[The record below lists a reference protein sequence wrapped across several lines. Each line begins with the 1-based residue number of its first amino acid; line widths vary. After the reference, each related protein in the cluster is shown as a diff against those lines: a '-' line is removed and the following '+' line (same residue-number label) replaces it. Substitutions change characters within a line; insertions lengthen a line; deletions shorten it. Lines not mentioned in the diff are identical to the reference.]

1 MNIMK
6 QGWMWA
12 AMAVL
17 CLAVP
22 AQAVQ
27 VRIATY
33 NVYFG
38 IDTSSD
44 RSQGNPDD
52 DYAAVQASLQRVQPD
67 IVCFQELSDGDK
79 QAWLEMAATLGY
91 PYYAYSD
98 GGTLDT
104 SMKLGV
110 WSKFPILS
118 SAHVKETVV
127 DPNARE
133 MTRWPLHAVIQVPGA
148 LNPFHVFSVHNKSGT
163 TDKTQRLRRA
173 FEMRRTMNYITNLM
187 AQFPLDTEYTI
198 MGDWNDTIE
207 GSVGTGQTT
216 NFPLWYYEDRLA
228 AGALGS
234 TYKAGFDTPW
244 YADANWLMPYRY
256 YPTDRLGPGIANML
270 AVDAAHTG
278 GTNTYTHFHATG
290 GGYRLDYILF
300 SEEIMYS
307 AYGAP
312 VAEVYNSPGDGVGVG
327 LTKYGSPLAANTSSN
342 ASDHRMIFS
351 DFHLIDEVA
360 GVTPVGILSEVVD
373 HTTSTNGNFIEI
385 CNTGMDVLSLSG
397 YSLGIYTNGST
408 NPVTIALSGTIP
420 AGGVHVVAA
429 STNAFQSI
437 WGVAAQQQAAIV
449 GRLDGNDAVALRV
462 DGRTTDLF
470 GQVGVMPGLW
480 AYTNAVAARNKGVSD
495 PSTFWRS
502 TEWTITAGTNT
513 ASPGFHQALE
523 DADAVVTA
531 GPALDPFAPRATNAF
546 AVTISIAM
554 NSLASNLA
562 PTAVFRIAGGSW
574 LETAMT
580 NATGNAWRTPFLN
593 PGKNEGDTMQYYV
606 RYAFDGPQGGTT
618 KYSAT
623 NAYTFPIFGSS
634 ANITP
639 LINEVRAN
647 GSGTDS
653 NEFVEII
660 AKAGTDMTG
669 YMLRHYDGS
678 PDVKGPAWTFTFPS
692 YVVPDDGIVDIGGR
706 ALGLVVLGQSYAAVP
721 SADFLLPGALQNGP
735 DALVLYDA
743 QTNILDAV
751 LWRATSNDVHDIDVD
766 DPGTVFRNVPPGS
779 PTYLH
784 DIGIDPNSND
794 GPQAPNRVLTAAGTW
809 VVAASTPGALNA
821 TQTNGYLFV
830 SPGDMD
836 MDGILDDVDNCP
848 DVWNPTQIDTDGD
861 GIGDACDW
869 DIDGDGIANELDNCP
884 YSYNPG
890 QEDLDGDGVGD
901 ACDPDIDG
909 DGIYNEDD
917 PNPFYNDNYQ
927 VDFEDAP
934 SKTSYTDYA
943 PIELDRRMWVLSN
956 AVVVLQGADSGDR
969 INGAKG
975 GRGRDTGGM
984 YLVGAITNGIGDFS
998 FKYAQYSSGA
1008 GVTILAEYNAGAGWV
1023 LIGSVSAKDKTSLQ
1037 TFSKKLDVVGP
1048 VQLRFTWT
1056 GNPGK
1061 TPKAANID
1069 DILITQYIA
1078 PQRNE
1083 AECALDSPVSAG
1095 FNGSAHYANF
1105 TVTPAGVDYSVAY
1118 SPSDPVAI
1126 GIYDATV
1133 TVPDTDTLV
1142 GGVFEFPA
1150 AVTITQGVA
1159 SCYMAE
1165 PLTAIYDGNVHTNT
1179 FMVTTGLAWSVAW
1192 SPAVPVELGT
1202 YDATVT
1208 VTGDANYQGGVFV
1221 FSNAVE
1227 ITRAKAV
1234 VTMGAQL
1241 VTAYDGFVQ
1250 TNETFS
1256 VSPTNLAWTVAY
1268 SPDWPVNI
1276 GSYDATVTVTGDET
1290 YDGTTNVFVGA
1301 VVIQQEVI
1309 EYDVPIG
1316 AEYVIDFDCGGI
1328 PSGTYAPHTDTLNTV
1343 NPTAWF
1349 LDNAYRGSLATD
1361 VKNGGCGTT
1370 NSIRLRYV
1378 SASAETNG
1386 VMQSLTPFS
1395 NGIHSVAFNY
1405 AMFSTDTAGTVAL
1418 QTSPDGVTWTTAATV
1433 VADGI
1438 QTAFAAFSN
1447 TLEITAS
1454 TYLRWK
1460 MVAGNNGH
1468 RVNIDDIVVIPYD
1481 VVAADVAITNLQHT
1495 YDGTAKQV
1503 LVSTDPPGL
1512 AVSVTYDGSATAPS
1526 EAGQYEVVASVTAPG
1541 YAGTAVE
1548 TMSITK
1554 ELATVML
1561 SNLDH
1566 VYDGTP
1572 KAASAT
1578 VDPDVSFEITYDGSP
1593 TAPTDAGNYTVV
1605 ATVTDVDYEGAA
1617 TGTLAIAK
1625 AEAMVSLDDLFQTYD
1640 GTGKSPSIFTDPAGL
1655 TVDLSFDGS
1664 ATLPVNAGTYMVTGM
1679 VNDVNYAGS
1688 AEDVLAIARAV
1699 DTISFSATNQ
1709 PYNGLPRSVTAVSG
1723 SGSSVA
1729 LTYNGSPEAPVE
1741 MGTYA
1746 VTGVVDSLNWTA
1758 TETTTLTIGE
1768 PVSSA
1773 PAFDPVGVQTAIV
1786 AEAMAFAVSAS
1797 GYPLPERTLQG
1808 TTASSGYQFTPATGE
1823 LAYTAP
1829 LADMGTMTFTFTASN
1844 SEGVATQVVEVIVY
1858 AGTPAAPASVWA
1870 SQTNVTDFTA
1880 SWASVAGAADY
1891 RIDVSQSPD
1900 FVATGG
1906 GGGTVYVADF
1916 EDASKTGYGP
1926 GDVDLNGISWNF
1938 NEVLVG
1944 LSTSDRFNGL
1954 RSARA
1959 RSNETANGSGTLS
1972 MNADTNMGL
1981 SAITLLHASYGT
1993 DAATSGRVD
2002 YSTDGGQSW
2011 TSAGTFTA
2019 ASTNLTLFTATN
2031 INVTGN
2037 VRVRVV
2043 KTSGTATRYNIDDI
2057 TLYPYVVPAV
2067 PAFVPGYEDRT
2078 VSGTSVPVTGL
2089 TAGATYY
2096 FRVRAVSP
2104 GGTGGNSAV
2113 AGVIT
2118 KTATQTITFPAMA
2131 DQITTNTVTLS
2142 ATASSGLPVGFAVE
2156 SGPASIS
2163 GGTTLAF
2170 SGAGTVRIVA
2180 SQPGDETYAA
2190 APNVTNTF
2198 AVTKATA
2205 GVALNN
2211 LAQTYNGEPR
2221 LATATTDPPGLAVAI
2236 TYDGSGTAPVNAGS
2250 YAVAGTVND
2259 AMYQGEASGTLIVA
2273 KAVAVVQLSNLS
2285 QAYDGTPKSATVTT
2299 DPAGLN
2305 VAVTYDG
2312 QAQAP
2317 TAVGSYAVAAT
2328 LVEANYEGSAEG
2340 ALTITDGEAPTG
2352 FEAWLEDQSLDP
2364 EDPRYDPDADDDG
2377 DGMTTYEEYIAD
2389 TDPTQ
2394 SNSVLKLSG
2403 MYVNSSGTGNG
2414 TGEIRFSFP
2423 ASTGR
2428 YYQLEYSTNLRGA
2441 LLVTN
2446 LGWGDP
2452 GAGGTMTITNNSLG
2466 VWFGG
2471 IRVWL
2476 EEPLAP

>member
-1 MNIMK
+1 MK
-6 QGWMWA
+6 KTSLGLALA
-12 AMAVL
+12 ALAVL
-17 CLAVP
+17 CLVLP
-22 AQAVQ
+22 AQAVK

-38 IDTSSD
+38 IDTGSD
-44 RSQGNPDD
+44 RSQGNPND

-104 SMKLGV
+104 TMKLGV
-110 WSKFPILS
+110 WSKFPIIS

-148 LNPFHVFSVHNKSGT
+148 LNPFHVFTVHNKSGT

-198 MGDWNDTIE
+198 MGDFNDTIE
-207 GSVGTGQTT
+207 GSVGIGQTT
-216 NFPLWYYEDRLA
+216 NFPLEYYETRLS

-234 TYKAGFDTPW
+234 TYKAGSDTPW
-244 YADANWLMPYRY
+244 YTNPNWLLPYRY

-278 GTNTYTHFHATG
+278 TTNTFTHVHSTSWT
-290 GGYRLDYILF
+290 GYRLDYILF

-312 VAEVYNSPGDGVGVG
+312 VAEVYESGTDGVGVG
-327 LTKYGSPLAANTSSN
+327 LLKYGNPLPANTSSN

-360 GVTPVGILSEVVD
+360 GVTPVGIISEVVD
-373 HTTSTNGNFIEI
+373 HSTSTNGNFVEI
-385 CNTGMDVLSLSG
+385 SNTGMDTLSLSG

-408 NPVTIALSGTIP
+408 NPVTITLSGTIP

-429 STNAFQSI
+429 STAAFQSI
-437 WGVAAQQQAAIV
+437 WGVAAQQQAAII

-470 GQVGVMPGLW
+470 GQVGVLPGLW
-480 AYTNAVAARNKGVSD
+480 AYTNSVAARNKGVSD

-502 TEWTITAGTNT
+502 TEWTIVSGTNAAT
-513 ASPGFHQALE
+513 PGTHQALE

-546 AVTISIAM
+546 AVTASIAM

-580 NATGNAWRTPFLN
+580 NAAGNVWRTPFLN
-593 PGKNEGDTMQYYV
+593 PGKNEGDTMEYFV
-606 RYAFDGPQGGTT
+606 RYAFQGPQGLTT

-623 NAYTFPIFGSS
+623 NSYTFPVFGSS

-639 LINEVRAN
+639 LFNEVRAN
-647 GSGTDS
+647 GAGTDT
-653 NEFVEII
+653 NEFVELI

-669 YMLRHYDGS
+669 YMIRHYNGD
-678 PDVKGPAWTFTFPS
+678 PAVKGPVWTFTFPA
-692 YVVPDDGIVDIGGR
+692 YTVPDDGIVDIGGR

-743 QTNILDAV
+743 HTNILDAI
-751 LWRATSNDVHDIDVD
+751 LWRATSNDVHDIDTD

-784 DIGIDPNSND
+784 DVGIDPNSND
-794 GPQAPNRVLTAAGTW
+794 APQAPNRVLTAAGTW
-809 VVAASTPGALNA
+809 VVAAATPGALNA

-836 MDGILDDVDNCP
+836 QDGILDDVDNCP

-861 GIGDACDW
+861 GVGDACDW
-869 DIDGDGIANELDNCP
+869 DIDGDGIPNELDNCP

-890 QEDLDGDGVGD
+890 QEDMDGDGVGD

-917 PNPFYNDNYQ
+917 PNPYYNDNYRL
-927 VDFEDAP
+927 DFEDAP
-934 SKTSYTDYA
+934 SKGNYADYA
-943 PIELDRRMWVLSN
+943 PIVLDRRQWVLSN
-956 AVVVLQGADSGDR
+956 AVVVLQGVDSGDR
-969 INGAKG
+969 ISGTKAIRA
-975 GRGRDTGGM
+975 RGRNGGL
-984 YLVGAITNGIGDFS
+984 YLVGALTNGIGEFE
-998 FKYAQYSSGA
+998 FAYARYANDVGM
-1008 GVTILAEYNAGAGWV
+1008 TIRAEYNAGAGWV
-1023 LIGSVSAKDKTSLQ
+1023 TIASVSSANITAL
-1037 TFSKKLDVVGP
+1037 TTNATTVNVLGP
-1048 VQLRFTWT
+1048 VNFRIIWS
-1056 GNPGK
+1056 
-1061 TPKAANID
+1061 ANQTRYANLD
-1069 DILITQYIA
+1069 NILINQYVP
-1078 PQRNE
+1078 PQRSE
-1083 AECALDSPVSAG
+1083 SDCILDAAVEAG
-1095 FNGSAHYANF
+1095 FNGSPHYASF
-1105 TVTPAGVDYSVAY
+1105 TITPAGVDYSVVY

-1126 GIYDATV
+1126 GVYDATV

-1150 AVTITQGVA
+1150 AVTITQGMA
-1159 SCYMAE
+1159 SCTMAE
-1165 PLTAIYDGNVHTNT
+1165 PLTAIYDGHVHTNT
-1179 FMVTTGLAWSVAW
+1179 FLVTTGLTWSVAW
-1192 SPAVPVELGT
+1192 SPAAPIELGS

-1208 VTGDANYQGGVFV
+1208 VPGDANYQGGVFV

-1256 VSPTNLAWTVAY
+1256 VAPTNLAWTVEY

-1276 GSYDATVTVTGDET
+1276 GSYDATVRVRGDET
-1290 YDGTTNVFVGA
+1290 YDGTTNVFSAA
-1301 VVIQQEVI
+1301 VVIQQELI
-1309 EYDVPIG
+1309 EYDIPIG
-1316 AEYVIDFDCGGI
+1316 SDYVIDFDC
-1328 PSGTYAPHTDTLNTV
+1328 SGLPAATYGPHTDVLNPQ
-1343 NPTAWF
+1343 NPRDWF
-1349 LDNAYRGSLATD
+1349 LDNAIRGNIASD
-1361 VKNGGCGTT
+1361 VRNPCGITT
-1370 NSIRLRYV
+1370 NSLRLRYV

-1386 VMQSLTPFS
+1386 VLQSLTPFS

-1405 AMFSTDTAGTVAL
+1405 AMFGSDTVGTVAL
-1418 QTSPDGVTWTTAATV
+1418 QTSPDGTVWTTVSNV
-1433 VADGI
+1433 VANGI
-1438 QTAFAAFSN
+1438 QTTFASFSN

-1460 MVAGNNGH
+1460 MVAGTAGH
-1468 RVNIDDIVVIPYD
+1468 RVNIDDIVVMPYT
-1481 VVAADVAITNLQHT
+1481 VVEAEVTLTNLHHVF
-1495 YDGTAKQV
+1495 DGTSHSA
-1503 LVSTDPPGL
+1503 LVRTDPPGL
-1512 AVSVTYDGSATAPS
+1512 AVSITYDGNTAAPS
-1526 EAGQYEVVASVTAPG
+1526 EAGQYEVVATVVAPG
-1541 YAGTAVE
+1541 YAGTAVD
-1548 TMSITK
+1548 TLTISK
-1554 ELATVML
+1554 WPAAVSL
-1561 SNLDH
+1561 SNLEH
-1566 VYDGTP
+1566 VYDGIP
-1572 KAASAT
+1572 KTASAT
-1578 VDPDVSFEITYDGSP
+1578 CDPAVSFEITYDGSP
-1593 TAPTDAGNYTVV
+1593 TAPTDAGQYTAV
-1605 ATVTDVDYEGAA
+1605 ARVTDIDYEGGA
-1617 TGTLAIAK
+1617 TGTLTIAK
-1625 AEAMVSLDDLFQTYD
+1625 AEAMVSLDDLFKTYD

-1655 TVDLSFDGS
+1655 TVALTFDGS

-1679 VNDVNYAGS
+1679 VNDVNYAGT

-1699 DTISFSATNQ
+1699 DTISFSDTIQ
-1709 PYNGLPRSVTAVSG
+1709 PYNGLPRSVTAVAG

-1729 LTYNGSPEAPVE
+1729 LTYNGSPEAPVD

-1746 VTGVVDSLNWTA
+1746 VTGAVDSLNWTA
-1758 TETTTLTIGE
+1758 SETTTLTIGD
-1768 PVSSA
+1768 PVNSA

-1786 AEAMAFAVSAS
+1786 GQAMGFTLTVS
-1797 GYPLPERTLQG
+1797 GYPTPSLALADTSA
-1808 TTASSGYQFTPATGE
+1808 TSGYQFTPATGE

-1829 LADMGTMTFTFTASN
+1829 LDDMGTKSFTFTASN
-1844 SEGVATQVVEVIVY
+1844 SEGVATQIVEVAVY

-1880 SWASVAGAADY
+1880 SWSSVAGAADY
-1891 RIDVSQSPD
+1891 RIDVSLNSNFQPS
-1900 FVATGG
+1900 GG

-1916 EDASKTGYGP
+1916 EDATKGAYAAGS
-1926 GDVDLNGISWNF
+1926 VVLNGISWTL
-1938 NEVLVG
+1938 NEAVIG
-1944 LSTSDRFNGL
+1944 TAAGSDRFNGL
-1954 RSARA
+1954 KSARV
-1959 RSNETANGSGTLS
+1959 RSNETANGTGILS

-1981 SAITLLHASYGT
+1981 SSITLLHASYGT

-2019 ASTNLTLFTATN
+2019 NSTNLTLFSVTN

-2043 KTSGTATRYNIDDI
+2043 KTSGTAARYNLDDI
-2057 TLYPYVVPAV
+2057 TLYPHVVPAT
-2067 PAFVPGYEDRT
+2067 PAFVSGFENRT
-2078 VSGTSVPVTGL
+2078 VSGTSVSVTGL

-2104 GGTGGNSAV
+2104 GGTGANSAV
-2113 AGVIT
+2113 ASVTTRLSTPPSVNPIDPQSATTGVDFVYT
-2118 KTATQTITFPAMA
+2118 VTATPTDGDAILSFACTSAVDESTWLFDTNDGFFFFQPGVAQVGDNVFTFTATDKDGTSAPVAM
-2131 DQITTNTVTLS
+2131 TVTVTS
-2142 ATASSGLPVGFAVE
+2142 TSTAFEIWVAEKGQDPQSGDFA
-2156 SGPASIS
+2156 A
-2163 GGTTLAF
+2163 
-2170 SGAGTVRIVA
+2170 
-2180 SQPGDETYAA
+2180 
-2190 APNVTNTF
+2190 
-2198 AVTKATA
+2198 
-2205 GVALNN
+2205 
-2211 LAQTYNGEPR
+2211 
-2221 LATATTDPPGLAVAI
+2221 
-2236 TYDGSGTAPVNAGS
+2236 
-2250 YAVAGTVND
+2250 
-2259 AMYQGEASGTLIVA
+2259 
-2273 KAVAVVQLSNLS
+2273 
-2285 QAYDGTPKSATVTT
+2285 
-2299 DPAGLN
+2299 
-2305 VAVTYDG
+2305 
-2312 QAQAP
+2312 
-2317 TAVGSYAVAAT
+2317 
-2328 LVEANYEGSAEG
+2328 
-2340 ALTITDGEAPTG
+2340 
-2352 FEAWLEDQSLDP
+2352 
-2364 EDPRYDPDADDDG
+2364 DADYDG
-2377 DGMTTYEEYIAD
+2377 DGMTTYQEYIAD
-2389 TDPTQ
+2389 TDPA
-2394 SNSVLKLSG
+2394 SADSVLKLSG
-2403 MYVNSSGTGNG
+2403 TYLNASQAGDETGQ
-2414 TGEIRFSFP
+2414 IRFSFP

-2428 YYQLEYSTNLRGA
+2428 YYQLVYKTNLFSPM
-2441 LLVTN
+2441 LTNN
-2446 LGWGDP
+2446 LGWGVP
-2452 GAGGTMTITNNSLG
+2452 GMIVTNDSLG
-2466 VWFGG
+2466 TWYGD
-2471 IRVWL
+2471 IRVTL
-2476 EEPLAP
+2476 EEPGNP